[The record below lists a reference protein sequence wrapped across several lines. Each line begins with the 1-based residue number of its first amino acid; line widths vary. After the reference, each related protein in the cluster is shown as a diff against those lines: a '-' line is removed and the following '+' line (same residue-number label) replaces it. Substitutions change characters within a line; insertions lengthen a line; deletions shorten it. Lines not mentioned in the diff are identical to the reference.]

1 MTTCLGIRNATHW
14 ADTRYI
20 ERISCLLLK
29 TEMRCSCCCH
39 LYVRCLQASSWDQVE
54 ITLNRCTDR
63 DILCGIDTQRSNVGR
78 LMNTLSDTYF
88 RHMFRQLVYSLLIIL
103 LLIFYVIS
111 LTPITRLCMS
121 PES

>member
-1 MTTCLGIRNATHW
+1 
-14 ADTRYI
+14 
-20 ERISCLLLK
+20 
-29 TEMRCSCCCH
+29 MRSSCCCH
-39 LYVRCLQASSWDQVE
+39 PYARCLLPMQQHPTLLPASSWDQVE

-63 DILCGIDTQRSNVGR
+63 DILCGIDTQRSNVGH

-103 LLIFYVIS
+103 LLIFSVIS

-121 PES
+121 PENQYN